1 MSPAQMTVASI
12 MREAITISENVT
24 SKEALNAMVCQKT
37 NALVVIDDD
46 GVFVGLINT
55 RIYIEHAIPK
65 YMSNDE
71 IAAQFATEDV
81 FRESVGRIADVPIK
95 DLLQKNVSTIG
106 PDDSL
111 LKAAI
116 LATKR
121 RQIRIPVLDK
131 ENKPIG
137 LLTQS
142 DIKHLMASY
151 LGVDKCFV

>member
-12 MREAITISENVT
+12 MREAKTISVHVT
-24 SKEALNAMVCQKT
+24 SKEALSSMVSQKT
-37 NALVVIDDD
+37 NALVVIDDA

-55 RIYIEHAIPK
+55 RIFIEQAIPA
-65 YMSNDE
+65 YISNDE

-81 FRESVGRIADVPIK
+81 FRKSVGRVADVPIK

-151 LGVDKCFV
+151 LGVDQCFV